1 MQTDDTSSRRAFLG
15 TVGGGALALAGLGLA
30 SPAYAETGAAAD
42 AAVAVDPIVRLKRSV
57 ALEKL
62 DAKLAGTA
70 PNQPIIDN
78 FKQQIRLSRLR
89 HRVERV
95 AARQRQ
101 TGPEVTSE
109 AVRQAMVRELA
120 DLERKVERLARS
132 LG

>member
-1 MQTDDTSSRRAFLG
+1 MKNDDISSRRAFLG

-30 SPAYAETGAAAD
+30 APAYAETGAAAGPD
-42 AAVAVDPIVRLKRSV
+42 SAVEPILRLKRSV

-62 DAKLAGTA
+62 DAKLAGTT

-78 FKQQIRLSRLR
+78 YKQQIRLNRLR
-89 HRVERV
+89 LRVERV

-101 TGPEVTSE
+101 TGADLTND
-109 AVRQAMVRELA
+109 AFRQAMMRELS
-120 DLERKVERLARS
+120 DLERKAEQLARS